1 MTLGSDW
8 ERANGFGWR
17 WTFWVGVRTPRGLT
31 SGTPYTRFAWMKN
44 LMNLHS
50 TDLVEHVDG
59 ARSVKLELLHGRHH
73 VQ

>member
-1 MTLGSDW
+1 
-8 ERANGFGWR
+8 
-17 WTFWVGVRTPRGLT
+17 
-31 SGTPYTRFAWMKN
+31 MKN